1 MVVVGTLLFIF
12 SSKLLHSHIQGC
24 WSRLQ
29 ISTAHI
35 WLLKPSGLSSQGL
48 RWFLS
53 RYSSSFIVRFRLWG
67 LQEQVGGWGKWLSG
81 QSEDPSLSQNPQ
93 ETGTVTCICNSCI
106 PTLRY
111 DIEIEESLE
120 APQPTSPAWEVVN
133 KGSFSNKVERKD
145 RHLRFFPKFYT
156 CTMA

>member
-1 MVVVGTLLFIF
+1 MWGRMVVVGTLLFIF

-106 PTLRY
+106 PTLRC
-111 DIEIEESLE
+111 DIEIEDSLE

-133 KGSFSNKVERKD
+133 KGSCLKQGRKRGPTD
-145 RHLRFFPKFYT
+145 T
-156 CTMA
+156 